1 MNLKF
6 FISTFLVL
14 IAFVDYSWGQTKVE
28 CWKRFEL
35 TFNYKAIGNPFDV
48 ELSAIFSCDGKELKV
63 KGFYDGDDTY
73 RIRFMPTEVGV
84 WKYSVSS
91 PIKELNKKSGLL
103 TVIPNLSSNPGMV
116 SVDGKHAFKY
126 ANGTHYYPLGTT
138 SYAWLHMNEEVQEE
152 TLESLKH
159 SGFNKI
165 RMCVFPKNYD
175 LVQEEPQLYPFE
187 IKKMIINEKG
197 DEVRVWNFKRF
208 NPAYFRH
215 LERCIDQLCELNIEV
230 DLILFHPY
238 DKGRW
243 GFDSMTNEVNIRYIH
258 YIINRL
264 GSFCNVWWSIA
275 NEWDY
280 VTNKTIDDW
289 KLLTKTVVNNDPY
302 RHLCSIHGST
312 ATYFDYW
319 MPEFTHVSVQDEA
332 PVYSISAAALL
343 RQIFHKP
350 VICDEVGYEG
360 NLKSRWG
367 RLSAQQLTYFI
378 VNGLMG
384 GIYVTHGE
392 CFQEENEPI
401 FWAQGGKLKG
411 ESWKRVKFLKAILEE
426 MPGPLQMSDISR
438 DLVTSTAGEGYYF
451 ISLGKE
457 IRDFWRFNLPV
468 KNVNYEILKAGKYFR
483 VDIIDVWNMTITK
496 CPTIFE
502 TGEAVDYRVLDK
514 KQRGVRLPDAPYLL
528 LRVTE
533 VKRGNGKISQ

>member
-6 FISTFLVL
+6 FISTFFVL
-14 IAFVDYSWGQTKVE
+14 IALADYSWGQTKIE

-35 TFNYKAIGNPFDV
+35 TFNYKATGNPFDV
-48 ELSAIFSCDGKELKV
+48 ELFATFSCDGKELKV

-91 PIKELNKKSGLL
+91 PIKELNKKSGVL
-103 TVIPNLSSNPGMV
+103 TVIPNLSGKSSMV
-116 SVDGKHAFKY
+116 SVDGEHAFKY
-126 ANGTHYYPLGTT
+126 EDGTHYYPLGTT
-138 SYAWLHMNEEVQEE
+138 SYAWLHMNEKVQEE

-187 IKKMIINEKG
+187 IKEMIKNEKG
-197 DEVRVWNFKRF
+197 DEVRVWNFKKF
-208 NPAYFRH
+208 NPVYFRH
-215 LERCIDQLCELNIEV
+215 LEKCIDQLSELNIEV

-264 GSFCNVWWSIA
+264 ASFRNVWWSIA

-289 KLLTKTVVNNDPY
+289 KLLTKTVVSNDPY

-392 CFQEENEPI
+392 
-401 FWAQGGKLKG
+401 
-411 ESWKRVKFLKAILEE
+411 
-426 MPGPLQMSDISR
+426 
-438 DLVTSTAGEGYYF
+438 
-451 ISLGKE
+451 
-457 IRDFWRFNLPV
+457 
-468 KNVNYEILKAGKYFR
+468 
-483 VDIIDVWNMTITK
+483 
-496 CPTIFE
+496 
-502 TGEAVDYRVLDK
+502 
-514 KQRGVRLPDAPYLL
+514 
-528 LRVTE
+528 
-533 VKRGNGKISQ
+533 

>member
-1 MNLKF
+1 MSK
-6 FISTFLVL
+6 
-14 IAFVDYSWGQTKVE
+14 
-28 CWKRFEL
+28 
-35 TFNYKAIGNPFDV
+35 
-48 ELSAIFSCDGKELKV
+48 
-63 KGFYDGDDTY
+63 
-73 RIRFMPTEVGV
+73 
-84 WKYSVSS
+84 
-91 PIKELNKKSGLL
+91 
-103 TVIPNLSSNPGMV
+103 
-116 SVDGKHAFKY
+116 
-126 ANGTHYYPLGTT
+126 
-138 SYAWLHMNEEVQEE
+138 
-152 TLESLKH
+152 
-159 SGFNKI
+159 
-165 RMCVFPKNYD
+165 
-175 LVQEEPQLYPFE
+175 
-187 IKKMIINEKG
+187 
-197 DEVRVWNFKRF
+197 
-208 NPAYFRH
+208 
-215 LERCIDQLCELNIEV
+215 LNIEV

-264 GSFCNVWWSIA
+264 ASFRNVWWSIA

-289 KLLTKTVVNNDPY
+289 KLLIKTVVSNDPY

-392 CFQEENEPI
+392 CFQEGNDPI

-411 ESWKRVKFLKAILEE
+411 ESWKRDNFLKNTIEE
-426 MPGPLQMSDISR
+426 MPKPLQS
-438 DLVTSTAGEGYYF
+438 LV
-451 ISLGKE
+451 L
-457 IRDFWRFNLPV
+457 V
-468 KNVNYEILKAGKYFR
+468 
-483 VDIIDVWNMTITK
+483 
-496 CPTIFE
+496 E
-502 TGEAVDYRVLDK
+502 TW
-514 KQRGVRLPDAPYLL
+514 
-528 LRVTE
+528 
-533 VKRGNGKISQ
+533 